1 MALIKCPECGK
12 EISDKALACIHC
24 GFPLSLIDNESKTQ
38 TVEGSVTAKKEES
51 VPDEKGYSMELLN
64 YGIKKV
70 QVASILKRTLNLKD
84 VEALELVANTP
95 CYLFRGKQE
104 HIILPIIQKLDS
116 LPVEYKLYLDGKLK
130 RHKNESEINKPES
143 ISSTH
148 RTGSY
153 IKKIKCPN
161 CSSFIAE
168 TSRVCPEC
176 GYDAISS
183 YLLQLERE
191 KQSKYIDY
199 TYNHNV
205 NSIDNNMKNVP
216 KCPTCQSTDIKKVS
230 TASKVGSVFIWGLLS
245 QKVKKQWHCNNCGY
259 EW

>member
-24 GFPLSLIDNESKTQ
+24 GFPLSSIDNESKTQ
-38 TVEGSVTAKKEES
+38 TVEGGVTAKKEES
-51 VPDEKGYSMELLN
+51 VPDEKGYSRELLD
-64 YGIKKV
+64 YGSKKV

-95 CYLFRGKQE
+95 SYLFRGKQE

-116 LPVEYKLYLDGKLK
+116 LPVEYKLYLDGQLK
-130 RHKNESEINKPES
+130 RHKNKSEINKPES
-143 ISSTH
+143 ISSTYK
-148 RTGSY
+148 TDSY

-191 KQSKYIDY
+191 KQAKYIDY

-216 KCPTCQSTDIKKVS
+216 KCPTCQSTDLKKVS
-230 TASKVGSVFIWGLLS
+230 TASKVGSVIIWGLLS